1 MTVIGPPASGL
12 FSLCTL
18 PPDQSCWK
26 IELIGSL
33 PIQNLH
39 WAPIAL
45 TEWSWSVSPSQC
57 SSQPHGH
64 LQATHSRQRVVV
76 DHRVKGLV
84 PSPWAFAQTPPFTFV
99 HSSLTGHSLL
109 VLSLGAVSSWILYLL
124 CTFLP
129 TPIPT
134 PAPMKIN
141 LSLFPSS
148 EVH

>member
-1 MTVIGPPASGL
+1 MTVIGLPASGL

-33 PIQNLH
+33 PIHNLH
-39 WAPIAL
+39 WAPVAL
-45 TEWSWSVSPSQC
+45 TEWSRSVSPSQC
-57 SSQPHGH
+57 NSQPHGH
-64 LQATHSRQRVVV
+64 LQAMHSRQRVAV
-76 DHRVKGLV
+76 DRHAKGLV

-99 HSSLTGHSLL
+99 CSPLTGHSPL
-109 VLSLGAVSSWILYLL
+109 VLSLGATSSWILYLL
-124 CTFLP
+124 HTFLP

-134 PAPMKIN
+134 PAPLKVS